1 MTSAA
6 LEAPRT
12 DDERRA
18 AVQEA
23 ASRFYRRKTLY
34 SKLFLGATSLGL
46 LIAFIPLF
54 SIIYNVVRNGITYI
68 TWKFLTTPPQSP
80 SIFHKHQIG
89 GISNAIEGT
98 ALVFGM
104 ALLMSVPI
112 SIMVAIALY
121 ESHGRVMGAL
131 RTLLEVMIGMP
142 SILFG
147 IFIYTYVVERMHF
160 QLTGLAGSLALTVL
174 MVPLMSVACE
184 QALRGVPAVL
194 TEAGLALGA
203 KKAQVMRKIVLRYA
217 LPRMLTAIM
226 LSASRGIGET
236 APVLLVIGSTYV
248 ANWNLMTSQTTLTT
262 LMYNTIQS
270 FYNYQRSEV
279 WAIALLLIVVV
290 FVLNL
295 ASRIIVAR
303 LNRGHR

>member
-1 MTSAA
+1 MTNVA
-6 LEAPRT
+6 LDAPRT
-12 DDERRA
+12 NEERRA
-18 AVQEA
+18 IVQEA
-23 ASRFYRRKTLY
+23 ATSFYERKTLS

-46 LIAFIPLF
+46 IVAFIPLF
-54 SIIYNVVRNGITYI
+54 SIIYNVFRNGISYI
-68 TWKFLTTPPQSP
+68 SWRFLSTSP
-80 SIFHKHQIG
+80 LNPDLFHRHRIG

-98 ALVFGM
+98 ALVFGL
-104 ALLMSVPI
+104 ALLMSIPV

-121 ESHGRVMGAL
+121 ESRGKVMGAL

-147 IFIYTYVVERMHF
+147 IFIYTYVVVRMNY
-160 QLTGLAGSLALTVL
+160 QLTGFAGSLALMVL
-174 MVPLMSVACE
+174 MVPLMSIACE
-184 QALRGVPAVL
+184 QALRGVPLIL

-203 KKAQVMRKIVLRYA
+203 KKAQVMRRIVLPCA
-217 LPRMLTAIM
+217 LPRILTAMM

-248 ANWNLMTSQTTLTT
+248 ADWNPRTSQTTLTT
-262 LMYNTIQS
+262 LMYSTIDS
-270 FYNYQRSEV
+270 IWTYQRSEV

-295 ASRIIVAR
+295 SSRIVVAR
-303 LNRGHR
+303 LNRGNR

>member
-1 MTSAA
+1 
-6 LEAPRT
+6 
-12 DDERRA
+12 
-18 AVQEA
+18 V
-23 ASRFYRRKTLY
+23 
-34 SKLFLGATSLGL
+34 
-46 LIAFIPLF
+46 I
-54 SIIYNVVRNGITYI
+54 RNGISYI
-68 TWKFLTTPPQSP
+68 TWKFLTTPPQNP
-80 SIFHKHQIG
+80 SLFHKHQIG

-203 KKAQVMRKIVLRYA
+203 KKAQVMRKIVLPYA